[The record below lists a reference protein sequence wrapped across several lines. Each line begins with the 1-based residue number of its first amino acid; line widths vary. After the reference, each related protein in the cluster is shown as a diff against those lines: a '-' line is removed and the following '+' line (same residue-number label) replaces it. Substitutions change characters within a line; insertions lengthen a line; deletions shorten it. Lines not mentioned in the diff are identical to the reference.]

1 MTSAVARAVLEE
13 ASDEMRAL
21 AGNAAEALD
30 KRMHEARRTYR
41 LARRR
46 AEDAANDA
54 ATCIRKQPVTAV
66 GVALGAGIV
75 IGAAGGFLLATI
87 RGR

>member
-13 ASDEMRAL
+13 TSDEVRAL
-21 AGNAAEALD
+21 AGDAAEAFE
-30 KRMHEARRTYR
+30 KRMLEARRTYR

-54 ATCIRKQPVTAV
+54 ATCIRNQPLTAV
-66 GVALGAGIV
+66 GVALAAGIV
-75 IGAAGGFLLATI
+75 IGAAGGFLIAAT
-87 RGR
+87 RRR

>member
-1 MTSAVARAVLEE
+1 MTFAVAREVLEE
-13 ASDEMRAL
+13 ASDEVRAV

-30 KRMHEARRTYR
+30 KGMHEATRTYR

-54 ATCIRKQPVTAV
+54 STCIRKQPLTAV

-75 IGAAGGFLLATI
+75 IGAAGGFFIAAI
-87 RGR
+87 RRR

>member
-21 AGNAAEALD
+21 AENAAEALD
-30 KRMHEARRTYR
+30 EGMHEARRTYR

-46 AEDAANDA
+46 
-54 ATCIRKQPVTAV
+54 R
-66 GVALGAGIV
+66 
-75 IGAAGGFLLATI
+75 
-87 RGR
+87 RGCCE

>member
-30 KRMHEARRTYR
+30 QGVRQARRTYR

-46 AEDAANDA
+46 AEDAANDVS
-54 ATCIRKQPVTAV
+54 TCIRMQPLTAV

-75 IGAAGGFLLATI
+75 IGAAGAFLMAAI
-87 RGR
+87 RRR